1 MGILDRLAKGAEN
14 IAGSSAVRG
23 VTTGFLDAKIRNS
36 EANDALKAGVLM
48 RVGDTLLSETLPNA
62 VEAEKLRKSNYENLV
77 GRFGVPA
84 ANVFD
89 ASGFT
94 VDKNSMDQLD
104 KLLEENKLDDEA
116 LKNAKF
122 ESDFNTRYQARLQSR
137 EEKFNPIL
145 KKLGIDGIGGLGYN
159 TSQLLV
165 GDKPPMQIKADDMA
179 KGPVPSDA
187 FSSLQA
193 RDYLDPLVSTTLL
206 NENEFAKVAQSY
218 GFKGLI
224 KFDTQGNATF
234 NLPGTLDDK
243 YNALRMATNDIKD
256 NYLDDNK
263 KVNIGLAVEAGSE
276 RLYRQT
282 EGKISSITNNYKID
296 STIKGVTSYSANG
309 FDANFIESAPDEKT
323 QKDELKKHLVS
334 LGSKSEQRHFANSFP
349 TGVVFSGTTKP
360 VKDYLIM
367 LTR

>member
-1 MGILDRLAKGAEN
+1 MGILDRIVKSTESLAQRAADV
-14 IAGSSAVRG
+14 AGSRAVRG
-23 VTTGFLDAKIRNS
+23 VATGFLDAKIRNS

-48 RVGDTLLSETLPNA
+48 RVGDTLLSETIPNA

-89 ASGFT
+89 ASRFT

-104 KLLEENKLDDEA
+104 KLLEENELNEEA

-165 GDKPPMQIKADDMA
+165 GDKPPMQMKADDMA

-193 RDYLDPLVSTTLL
+193 RDYLDPISSTLSIS
-206 NENEFAKVAQSY
+206 EGEFEKVAQN
-218 GFKGLI
+218 F
-224 KFDTQGNATF
+224 
-234 NLPGTLDDK
+234 
-243 YNALRMATNDIKD
+243 R
-256 NYLDDNK
+256 
-263 KVNIGLAVEAGSE
+263 
-276 RLYRQT
+276 
-282 EGKISSITNNYKID
+282 
-296 STIKGVTSYSANG
+296 G
-309 FDANFIESAPDEKT
+309 FDEFIKPDPANPGEFIVVGLT
-323 QKDELKKHLVS
+323 
-334 LGSKSEQRHFANSFP
+334 GS
-349 TGVVFSGTTKP
+349 
-360 VKDYLIM
+360 D
-367 LTR
+367 